1 MYLYTNDIPILHYI
15 SLYTPY

>member
-1 MYLYTNDIPILHYI
+1 M